1 MHPDLFCSRKIWNC
15 QALGTHYDWSWSN
28 VDALQFFVT
37 LVLTCFWS
45 DVQRTCKTKRPLSP
59 SHANVWHFIAG
70 CCRKIRGY
78 CFGNEIFITTFLRF
92 PSQSR
97 RKIKRIRSK
106 AALIR
111 VFQTLDS
118 KVVAIYFGAQFCQPC
133 QQFKPNLLAVRFRM
147 RVCSGSFCKF
157 YRSFAGL

>member
-1 MHPDLFCSRKIWNC
+1 MHSDLICSRKIWNC
-15 QALGTHYDWSWSN
+15 QALGTHYDRSWSN
-28 VDALQFFVT
+28 VDAFQFFAT

-45 DVQRTCKTKRPLSP
+45 DVQRSFKTKRPLSP
-59 SHANVWHFIAG
+59 SHTNVWHFIAG

-78 CFGNEIFITTFLRF
+78 CFGNSIFIRTFLRF
-92 PSQSR
+92 SRQSSR
-97 RKIKRIRSK
+97 RILSK

-133 QQFKPNLLAVRFRM
+133 QQFKPNLLAVRFRL

-157 YRSFAGL
+157 YQCFVGL